1 MRNVTRLA
9 FATGVHLTMANAAKR
24 GYTKT
29 WIQLPRDM

>member
-24 GYTKT
+24 RYTKLS
-29 WIQLPRDM
+29 IQSPRDM